1 MKMRLYL
8 FLFLNVRV
16 RLSDFGSLSEDEA
29 VPVAVPECE
38 AEAVPLWK
46 S

>member
-1 MKMRLYL
+1 ML
-8 FLFLNVRV
+8 LFLNVRV
-16 RLSDFGSLSEDEA
+16 RLFFFGSLSEDEA
-29 VPVAVPECE
+29 VPVAAPECE